1 MVAPPLAFSN
11 SAIQAFCAASCAVE
25 PAPAISPEASL
36 DGEPPPLDSPPLPSP
51 LELLLE
57 LPPPQAARPSTSTQ
71 AAANTAS
78 HLELDISLLFV
89 LLTRSRPRMAR
100 STGASVSTS
109 QGELVIPLSRWCKKN
124 VKG

>member
-25 PAPAISPEASL
+25 PAPAISPEASV
-36 DGEPPPLDSPPLPSP
+36 DGAPPPSDSLSLLSL
-51 LELLLE
+51 LELLLLL

-78 HLELDISLLFV
+78 HLELDIRLLQIVDEIRPPGTAVMVRASQRRQRSLLSSCEAGV
-89 LLTRSRPRMAR
+89 
-100 STGASVSTS
+100 
-109 QGELVIPLSRWCKKN
+109 KKM
-124 VKG
+124 

>member
-36 DGEPPPLDSPPLPSP
+36 EGAPPPSDSPS
-51 LELLLE
+51 LLLE
-57 LPPPQAARPSTSTQ
+57 PLLLELLPPPQAARPSTSTQ

-78 HLELDISLLFV
+78 HLELDISLLFES
-89 LLTRSRPRMAR
+89 LTSLGPRGNAIQSER
-100 STGASVSTS
+100 
-109 QGELVIPLSRWCKKN
+109 LN
-124 VKG
+124 VA